1 MKSIQ
6 MFIALFAII
15 FTVQTSN
22 AQNYVN
28 DFSWVNGPSNTNMT
42 GAASCGA
49 QNTISLRSTP
59 SQHTS
64 SGTSVIFPAVTATDP
79 TNVITIQLDFSIPV
93 CNLRLKV
100 NDIDQGTGTA
110 PAETV
115 MTSPAFDAIAPS
127 FSPPGPLF
135 TAGGATLFPGGMNNT
150 LGWVEFNGPLTSV
163 TLTYNRA
170 GVGFGIML
178 DSIMYE
184 CCENCI
190 CDSKDNK
197 LIGASS
203 SIANSGATSVGVNL
217 SSAGVPISKLNVSLP
232 YYTSLADPDCIK
244 CDPANIS
251 SYGKITNLP
260 MIAGVS
266 PTAVGSSSDGAA
278 EIVYEFGTPTVIN
291 ETISL
296 DLQFPPTLDLSC
308 CKNSVDY
315 CIKLGMIDADC
326 KICEKLLCLGTSS
339 TGSTSSGGS
348 SSKSNAKPSYLNP
361 NKADQIGEKSAS
373 NGHNLKLILHP
384 NPVQKSLN
392 ITLPSSETATLEV
405 FNLNGKLLQSKN
417 VQKERIQLD
426 VSEFSQGT
434 YILKYSL
441 GETVITDKFVKQ

>member
-6 MFIALFAII
+6 MFVAIFAML
-15 FTVQTSN
+15 FTVQTST

-42 GAASCGA
+42 GAASCGS
-49 QNTISLRSTP
+49 QNTITLTSNP
-59 SQHTS
+59 SQHTLI
-64 SGTSVIFPAVTATDP
+64 GTSAIFPAVTGTDP
-79 TNVITIQLDFSIPV
+79 TNVITIQLDFSTPV

-100 NDIDQGTGTA
+100 NDIDQGAGTV

-115 MTSPAFDAIAPS
+115 VTSPAFDAISPS
-127 FSPPGPLF
+127 ILPPGPLF
-135 TAGGATLFPGGMNNT
+135 TAGGATLFPGGLNNT
-150 LGWVEFNGPLTSV
+150 LGWVEFNGPLTTV
-163 TLTYNRA
+163 TLTYNRSI
-170 GVGFGIML
+170 GYGLML

-197 LIGASS
+197 LIDASN
-203 SIANSGATSVGVNL
+203 SIPNSGAASVDVNL
-217 SSAGVPISKLNVSLP
+217 SSAGVPISTLNVSLP

-266 PTAVGSSSDGAA
+266 PTAIGSSSDGAA
-278 EIVYEFGTPTVIN
+278 EIVYKFSTPTVIN

-308 CKNSVDY
+308 CPNRVDY
-315 CIKLGMIDADC
+315 CIKLGMIDANC
-326 KICEKLLCLGTSS
+326 RICEKLLCLGTSS
-339 TGSTSSGGS
+339 TGSTGSNGS
-348 SSKSNAKPSYLNP
+348 SSKNNTKPSYLNP
-361 NKADQIGEKSAS
+361 NKADQIGEESS
-373 NGHNLKLILHP
+373 LNNHNLKLILHP
-384 NPVQKSLN
+384 NPAQESLN
-392 ITLPSSETATLEV
+392 ITLPSTESATLEV
-405 FNLNGKLLQSKN
+405 FDLNGKLLQSKN

-426 VSEFSQGT
+426 VSELSQGT

-441 GETVITDKFVKQ
+441 DETIITNKFVKQ